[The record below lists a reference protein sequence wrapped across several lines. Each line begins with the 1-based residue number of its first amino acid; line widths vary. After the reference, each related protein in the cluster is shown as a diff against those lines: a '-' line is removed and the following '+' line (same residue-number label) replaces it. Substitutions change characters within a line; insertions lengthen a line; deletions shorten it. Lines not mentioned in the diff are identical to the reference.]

1 MRLAVDA
8 GELLGERES
17 DDAEAGDAEAGTG
30 AETLHD

>member
-1 MRLAVDA
+1 MRLALDA

-30 AETLHD
+30 